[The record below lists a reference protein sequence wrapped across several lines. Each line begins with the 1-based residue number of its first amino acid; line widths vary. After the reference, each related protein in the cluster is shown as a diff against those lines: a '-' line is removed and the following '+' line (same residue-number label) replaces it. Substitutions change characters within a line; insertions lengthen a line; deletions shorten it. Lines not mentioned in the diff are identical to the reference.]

1 MNGGRGRRMLRRG
14 RGEVDDGLF
23 FRHASEVPGDG
34 C

>member
-14 RGEVDDGLF
+14 RGEVDDGW
-23 FRHASEVPGDG
+23 FRHPSKVSGDG